1 MLKFG
6 RIIFYAII
14 VLLVITF
21 VSKVIRDDF
30 AGSAMGIWFALTLV
44 VGALVSIVVSSV
56 MYLINNPKSS
66 KSLLIGTGVIAI
78 ICIIA
83 YSASSGVIDE
93 SYEKYNITQVSQS
106 KLIDMGLYLTFT
118 LGVTAIVSII
128 VSEAV
133 ALFKN

>member
-1 MLKFG
+1 
-6 RIIFYAII
+6 
-14 VLLVITF
+14 
-21 VSKVIRDDF
+21 
-30 AGSAMGIWFALTLV
+30 MGIWFALTLV

-106 KLIDMGLYLTFT
+106 KLIDMGLYLTLT